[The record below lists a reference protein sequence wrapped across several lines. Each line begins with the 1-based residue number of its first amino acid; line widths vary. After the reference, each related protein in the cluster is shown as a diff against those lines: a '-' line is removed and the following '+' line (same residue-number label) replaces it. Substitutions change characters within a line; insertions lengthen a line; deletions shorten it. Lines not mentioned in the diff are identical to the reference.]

1 MSSFLCFNVVSP
13 DPVLREEHEDTLLH
27 ETMLCLKAL
36 STTSSAMRQLS
47 DIQSTLFPTLLGML
61 FDEEKKGPSEY
72 TTRSIIMTIF
82 YTYLTDSTSCD
93 LTSRA
98 RLLLSYLHDP
108 SKPEESQPPGFIAS
122 IYHSRPY
129 RVWQREMNNVT
140 KEVFW
145 IFLHHTN
152 IIPYPKISEASD
164 SYVSRHFT
172 REHPPVPAAPYIG
185 GVEWD
190 ATNYLTAHIDL
201 LNGIIASLPT
211 CEERNKLRQEL
222 KDSGFEKTMGVSLR
236 TCKEKFYGC
245 VHEALSTWVGAAMED
260 GWPYQDVRQ
269 GPKQEDVR
277 RMSPKK
283 SPKKKDAAPML
294 EMPQFE
300 LASGGNGVGDGDDG
314 AWL

>member
-1 MSSFLCFNVVSP
+1 
-13 DPVLREEHEDTLLH
+13 
-27 ETMLCLKAL
+27 
-36 STTSSAMRQLS
+36 MRQLS
-47 DIQSTLFPTLLGML
+47 DMQSKLFPTLLQML

-72 TTRSIIMTIF
+72 TTRTIIITIL
-82 YTYLTDSTSCD
+82 YTYLTDSASSD

-98 RLLLSYLHDP
+98 RLLLSYLRDP
-108 SKPEESQPPGFIAS
+108 SKPEESQPPGFITT

-129 RVWQREMNNVT
+129 RVWQREMGNVT

-152 IIPYPKISEASD
+152 IIPYPSISETSD

-190 ATNYLTAHIDL
+190 ATNYLTAHVDL

-211 CEERNKLRQEL
+211 REERNRLRQEL

-245 VHEALSTWVGAAMED
+245 VHEALSTWVGAARED
-260 GWPYQDVRQ
+260 DWPYQDVRQ
-269 GPKQEDVR
+269 GPKQQDDAR
-277 RMSPKK
+277 RAVAMASPAKK
-283 SPKKKDAAPML
+283 RKDKDKAPQLDMPRWDL
-294 EMPQFE
+294 EGTGK
-300 LASGGNGVGDGDDG
+300 GGVDEG
-314 AWL
+314 WL

>member
-1 MSSFLCFNVVSP
+1 MEVRHLSSVWIFPLLILP
-13 DPVLREEHEDTLLH
+13 REEHEDTLLH
-27 ETMLCLKAL
+27 ETLLCLKAL

-47 DIQSTLFPTLLGML
+47 DIQSTLFPSLLQLL
-61 FDEEKKGPSEY
+61 FDEDKKGPSEY
-72 TTRSIIMTIF
+72 TTRSIIITIF
-82 YTYLTDSTSCD
+82 STYLADSTSSD
-93 LTSRA
+93 LASRA

-129 RVWQREMNNVT
+129 RVWQREMTNVT

-152 IIPYPKISEASD
+152 IIPYPKISETSD

-190 ATNYLTAHIDL
+190 ATNYLTAHVDL
-201 LNGIIASLPT
+201 LNGIMASLPT
-211 CEERNKLRQEL
+211 REERNRLRQEL
-222 KDSGFEKTMGVSLR
+222 KDSGFEKVMGVNLR

-260 GWPYQDVRQ
+260 AWPYQDVRQ
-269 GPKQEDVR
+269 GPKQDDVR
-277 RMSPKK
+277 RMSPRK
-283 SPKKKDAAPML
+283 SPKKKDAPPKL
-294 EMPQFE
+294 EM
-300 LASGGNGVGDGDDG
+300 LNLDLGGGKGAGDDG

>member
-1 MSSFLCFNVVSP
+1 MSSFLCFNVVSA

-222 KDSGFEKTMGVSLR
+222 KDSGFEKIMGVSLR

-260 GWPYQDVRQ
+260 GWPYQDVKQ

-283 SPKKKDAAPML
+283 KDAAPML
-294 EMPQFE
+294 EMPKFE
-300 LASGGNGVGDGDDG
+300 LAGGGNGVGDGDDG